1 MIANEGLSGGHFGSG
16 RLLDDL
22 VQYVYNGLGCRLML
36 IGEYSTAS
44 ADRGGR
50 GAGAV
55 CSGIAGLW
63 IGGDRVCA

>member
-36 IGEYSTAS
+36 IGDTAQLPPI
-44 ADRGGR
+44 GR
-50 GAGAV
+50 KRARR
-55 CSGIAGLW
+55 CL
-63 IGGDRVCA
+63 